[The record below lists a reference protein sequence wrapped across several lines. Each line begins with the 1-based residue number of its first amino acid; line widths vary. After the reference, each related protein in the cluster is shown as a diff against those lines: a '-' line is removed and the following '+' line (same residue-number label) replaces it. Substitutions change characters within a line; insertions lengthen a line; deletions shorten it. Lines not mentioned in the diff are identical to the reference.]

1 MKIRSLIGLV
11 WMFGCLES
19 SEPVSVSKKYTL
31 FPEATARTCMRTSS
45 AMWENQD
52 DSLGSQTTHGTHV

>member
-1 MKIRSLIGLV
+1 
-11 WMFGCLES
+11 MFGCLES